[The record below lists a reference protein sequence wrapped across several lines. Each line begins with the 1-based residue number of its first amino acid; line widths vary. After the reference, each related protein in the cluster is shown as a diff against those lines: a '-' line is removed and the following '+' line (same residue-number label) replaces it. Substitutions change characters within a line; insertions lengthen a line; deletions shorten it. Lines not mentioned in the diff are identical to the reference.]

1 MKADEQFLQELIKE
15 SERLIENN
23 ELDEAR
29 KLLLEI
35 LQKHDPENIDAANN
49 YAVTEIMLGNY
60 ESAEDLLK
68 QILEKDE
75 RNEIAVKNY
84 WLLKDNINLTNQ
96 RKCWCSGRL
105 IASVHLDYGKC
116 VNCSTLVTYNKPS
129 LKELANYY
137 SFEKYWYT
145 HQKDD
150 FNCPTIEERAKLD
163 FNDRI
168 PYWYELVNK
177 YSETKYSLFEIGS
190 SHGGFLA
197 YCKGKG
203 ILDVEGIE
211 VDNNTCQFSKER
223 FGLENISSGFFPQD
237 YKSNKKFDVVC
248 AFDVLEHMEDPV
260 NAIMK
265 IKEILNIGGT
275 YIIQTPCYR
284 GEDKDWRMFLPI
296 EHVYLFN
303 ESSIKKIFNNA
314 GLPVDLILPGY
325 FPEDMFVIGRN
336 VPSLEKSV
344 DFTNTKIVKKKSN
357 LLIAEEASKGE
368 DLTEISENSTFSKV
382 ITEVITNYKPKKL
395 IETGT
400 YLGKGTTQII
410 ASILKALNINST
422 FYSIEVNPQNYENA
436 KVNLTSANLIDKVN
450 LLNGLSLPKELL
462 PDKETLNKTTVTSV
476 EFSDIFIDHP
486 ENERVDKYF
495 NETNFPYLPD
505 NLLDKCL
512 LEFEY
517 KPEFVILDSGGH
529 IGFIEFNYVI
539 NKIKSDCIIALDDI
553 YHIKHHKSYLFIK
566 QDNRF
571 EIIHE
576 SKEKFGFC
584 IAKFKPE
591 KKVNVVKQVDKSFMS
606 KRNINKDAILIIR
619 TDSIG
624 DSIIF
629 SAFLERFH
637 LAYPNLKISIMCQKH
652 ISEYYES
659 IPYVNNIFSFD
670 KEKLYLDKEYF
681 DNCLNTV
688 NNYYFELLLNPVYSS
703 EEITNRIVN
712 QLDIPQK
719 IAFKGDLSN
728 ISHESKSRL
737 QIDNYDLI
745 ETNNQ
750 LEINRYKDLLNF
762 FSIKVKS
769 LMPKINLTTD
779 LINWADN
786 FFLENSLSDDKTI
799 ALFAGAQFK
808 IRYYKG
814 YGKAISDSLKNYSV
828 LVLGDIKDK
837 EINGI
842 NIQSLDNNIVDL
854 TGKIS
859 LMQSIALLNK
869 CKLAVGTETS
879 LAHAACALGVRNV
892 IILGGGHFGRFMPY
906 SNLTSVVCL
915 PLKCYGCNWQCKYN
929 ETKCIVDIEEKTLSR
944 AISETLHLDST
955 KPRVFIQNYAIPDD
969 FLKHW
974 FSNFLNIED
983 IEIIDTVNL
992 HSNITEKI
1000 SKTELNQSKLINSA
1014 EFINSIENEISNNN
1028 FNQALEIINNGLQYQ
1043 PNNLDLLNNLA
1054 VVYLLQSKWN
1064 EATATLRRIL
1074 QLDPNNE
1081 IALENSKYLE
1091 KQKLLYEALLE
1102 AENLIEQNNLIESK
1116 EILHKILEIEPKYI
1130 DALIDLSVI
1139 ETNLNNYEGAINI
1152 LENALKIDSK
1162 NEVALENFKMVTELK
1177 RNYEV
1182 YSKRKQLSI
1191 VFQGRNDGYMG
1202 NFEWRISTSINQ
1214 ICRIIKKHGYENEVQ
1229 VILVDWGSK
1238 TSLIESIDLSHEAY
1252 NILEV
1257 ISVPENTA
1265 SKYNQDS
1272 EYSMVHAIN
1281 TGIRRAAG
1289 QYIMFCDGDTFIQE
1303 KTLNELLL
1311 SLRTGFINNIN
1322 TKSNV
1327 FLASRYHIPKVFQ
1340 SNKPSLDQ
1348 VNDYIEIHKDKL
1360 DHDKINLEKFMGTAT
1375 AYLMHRDIW
1384 FELTGFDENLIY
1396 WGWFDIDLFYRVK
1409 SKYQI
1414 YDIEDFGLTFFHL
1427 EHYSNS
1433 KNRDMLKENP
1443 RKINESKMPK
1453 LFSPNESKWGLKNEE
1468 LILKKFEKSRKIDLS
1483 KSEINNIIP
1492 PEIKNDEFYQEIM
1505 KISQQ
1510 SDITTVLEIG
1520 SSAGAGSTEAF
1531 VKGLKRN
1538 KNKVSLFCMEI
1549 SKNRFKE
1556 LEKRYN
1562 NYEFVKCYNV
1572 SSVDVNDFPSENKV
1586 VDFYNNIYTSL
1597 NKYPLKEVI
1606 RWLKQDIEYVQDSDV
1621 PRNGIDI
1628 IREQNNIQNFD
1639 LVLIDGSEFTGIAE
1653 LVKVYGAKYILLDD
1667 INAFK
1672 NYESYKFLEKD
1683 TNYQL
1688 IKENWKI
1695 RNGYA
1700 IFKFNGDKLPIH
1712 IFTLV
1717 LNGEPFIEYHLE
1729 LFKQLPFKWHWHIIE
1744 GVAELKN
1751 DTAWSVA
1758 NGGKIAD
1765 SFHKNGLSIDGT
1777 TEYLD
1782 KIKKEYPDKIT
1793 IYRKKD
1799 GFWNGKI
1806 EMVNAPLR
1814 NIRENCLLLE
1824 VDSDELWTFEQIITL
1839 RKLFIENPTKTAAY
1853 FWCHFYVG
1861 ETIITTLKNNYSK
1874 SPSYEWIR
1882 AWNYR
1887 PGDQWLTHE
1896 PPALCRKFENN
1907 NWNDLA
1913 KVNPFYHNET
1923 ESHGLIFHHYA
1934 YVLEEQ
1940 LKFKEIYYGYKNAL
1954 SYWRNLNSQKKYPVK
1969 LRNFFPWVSDNQ
1981 EVDEINKFGIKSI
1994 AYKSANIWKYNYY
2007 IKNENGN
2014 TILNNNFQ
2022 LQNNIDWKKASKK
2035 IIIDGVIFQ
2044 LQRYKPA
2051 GISRVWISLLSELGK
2066 TDLAESIIVLDR
2078 DRTAPIISG
2087 ITNVPISGFLG
2098 YEKIEADSMYLQDIC
2113 DKYNAGIFISTYY
2126 TYPNVTN
2133 TVMMVHDL
2141 IPEVYEWKGV
2151 EWDTKKKCIELADSF
2166 LSVSKSTAKDLKRYY
2181 QLGKKEINIIPNAVS
2196 DIFKE
2201 NNKEQIDFFKIK
2213 YGIKKPYFIVSGTR
2227 IYHKNIIQFVK
2238 AFNSLKN
2245 KNNFEIL
2252 FTGGPPDIETEFLP
2266 YLKDVKYQIVYLTD
2280 KELSL
2285 AYGGAVALVYPSK
2298 YEGFGLPILEA
2309 MKAGCPVITCK
2320 NSSLSEVAEEAAIYI
2335 KEDDIGSLTL
2345 ALKNV
2350 QSKQNRS
2357 KLIKKGFEQAK
2368 KFNWSISA
2376 SKLYEVLSKELIKDK
2391 NNIKISDTKLNEY
2404 NSLYYS
2410 ILSQYEL
2417 STALNGLFDLLNT
2430 NESLSEQDLYAAEDN
2445 LVRVIDDSS
2454 ILNKLYAVAEKYQD
2468 PLLLYI
2474 KSLFLEREKEINDT
2488 YKCLV
2493 SLIKNGFPNWW
2504 IVYKVAL
2511 LANKFNNSKEA
2522 IRLLKLV
2529 KETKPN
2535 LEFIDYKLAE
2545 VESTTENVKVTA
2557 IVSTYNSSQ
2566 FIKGCLEDLVNQT
2579 LYKKDELE
2587 IIIINSGSEEN
2598 EEVIVNEFIKNHK
2611 NIRYYKTVKESI
2623 YKAWNRSIKLAKG
2636 KYITNANTDDR
2647 HRNDALEK
2655 MLSIFENDETVDIVY
2670 ANSLKTVTPNDL
2682 FHSQTPKSE
2691 IKWSHF
2697 DKDLILFGCFI
2708 GPHPMWKKELH
2719 KCYGFFSEEL
2729 DVVGDYEFWL
2739 RISRESKFH
2748 HINEALG
2755 LYYYNNK
2762 SAEHRN
2768 QSLTND
2774 ENTEVQKIYLSKYIQ
2789 SFEDVNRIE
2798 NKILQL
2804 VNNNKENEY
2813 YKIVSELLTFR
2824 KEELYHENKFFAE
2837 IEKLIKSESIESKSL
2852 MFPLQSITKNYKGLL
2867 RNEKLNFLIDLF
2879 TTLED
2884 TNFEINENVQKLLIE
2899 NNDFY
2904 HNTFIKEFIKSK
2916 VRNENRESLNDAL
2929 EIISNH
2935 INEKEYEKSIE
2946 YLNNLLNSVNN
2957 LSDEYRAELIDM
2969 IGNIYLVQGNIEQAN
2984 KFFEKELQINP
2995 SSSRACFGLAETFYI
3010 AELYEQA
3017 KAMYEWAIK
3026 NGKNDEIT
3034 WNKLRIVNKQ
3044 LNLDE
3049 NDNSLDLVNIQELL
3063 QKAEE
3068 FINNDDFE
3076 NALDILD
3083 KILGTD
3089 ENNIDA
3095 LNDLSVIFI
3104 LQNEIESALN
3114 VINKVIDLDSE
3125 NEIAKNNLQVLENKI
3140 KASTVN

>member
-1 MKADEQFLQELIKE
+1 
-15 SERLIENN
+15 
-23 ELDEAR
+23 
-29 KLLLEI
+29 
-35 LQKHDPENIDAANN
+35 
-49 YAVTEIMLGNY
+49 
-60 ESAEDLLK
+60 
-68 QILEKDE
+68 
-75 RNEIAVKNY
+75 
-84 WLLKDNINLTNQ
+84 
-96 RKCWCSGRL
+96 
-105 IASVHLDYGKC
+105 
-116 VNCSTLVTYNKPS
+116 
-129 LKELANYY
+129 
-137 SFEKYWYT
+137 
-145 HQKDD
+145 
-150 FNCPTIEERAKLD
+150 
-163 FNDRI
+163 
-168 PYWYELVNK
+168 
-177 YSETKYSLFEIGS
+177 
-190 SHGGFLA
+190 
-197 YCKGKG
+197 
-203 ILDVEGIE
+203 
-211 VDNNTCQFSKER
+211 
-223 FGLENISSGFFPQD
+223 
-237 YKSNKKFDVVC
+237 
-248 AFDVLEHMEDPV
+248 
-260 NAIMK
+260 
-265 IKEILNIGGT
+265 
-275 YIIQTPCYR
+275 
-284 GEDKDWRMFLPI
+284 
-296 EHVYLFN
+296 
-303 ESSIKKIFNNA
+303 
-314 GLPVDLILPGY
+314 
-325 FPEDMFVIGRN
+325 
-336 VPSLEKSV
+336 
-344 DFTNTKIVKKKSN
+344 
-357 LLIAEEASKGE
+357 
-368 DLTEISENSTFSKV
+368 
-382 ITEVITNYKPKKL
+382 
-395 IETGT
+395 
-400 YLGKGTTQII
+400 
-410 ASILKALNINST
+410 
-422 FYSIEVNPQNYENA
+422 
-436 KVNLTSANLIDKVN
+436 
-450 LLNGLSLPKELL
+450 
-462 PDKETLNKTTVTSV
+462 
-476 EFSDIFIDHP
+476 
-486 ENERVDKYF
+486 
-495 NETNFPYLPD
+495 
-505 NLLDKCL
+505 
-512 LEFEY
+512 
-517 KPEFVILDSGGH
+517 
-529 IGFIEFNYVI
+529 
-539 NKIKSDCIIALDDI
+539 
-553 YHIKHHKSYLFIK
+553 
-566 QDNRF
+566 
-571 EIIHE
+571 
-576 SKEKFGFC
+576 
-584 IAKFKPE
+584 
-591 KKVNVVKQVDKSFMS
+591 
-606 KRNINKDAILIIR
+606 
-619 TDSIG
+619 
-624 DSIIF
+624 
-629 SAFLERFH
+629 
-637 LAYPNLKISIMCQKH
+637 
-652 ISEYYES
+652 
-659 IPYVNNIFSFD
+659 
-670 KEKLYLDKEYF
+670 
-681 DNCLNTV
+681 
-688 NNYYFELLLNPVYSS
+688 
-703 EEITNRIVN
+703 
-712 QLDIPQK
+712 
-719 IAFKGDLSN
+719 
-728 ISHESKSRL
+728 
-737 QIDNYDLI
+737 
-745 ETNNQ
+745 
-750 LEINRYKDLLNF
+750 
-762 FSIKVKS
+762 
-769 LMPKINLTTD
+769 
-779 LINWADN
+779 
-786 FFLENSLSDDKTI
+786 
-799 ALFAGAQFK
+799 
-808 IRYYKG
+808 
-814 YGKAISDSLKNYSV
+814 
-828 LVLGDIKDK
+828 
-837 EINGI
+837 
-842 NIQSLDNNIVDL
+842 
-854 TGKIS
+854 
-859 LMQSIALLNK
+859 
-869 CKLAVGTETS
+869 
-879 LAHAACALGVRNV
+879 
-892 IILGGGHFGRFMPY
+892 
-906 SNLTSVVCL
+906 
-915 PLKCYGCNWQCKYN
+915 
-929 ETKCIVDIEEKTLSR
+929 
-944 AISETLHLDST
+944 
-955 KPRVFIQNYAIPDD
+955 
-969 FLKHW
+969 
-974 FSNFLNIED
+974 
-983 IEIIDTVNL
+983 
-992 HSNITEKI
+992 
-1000 SKTELNQSKLINSA
+1000 
-1014 EFINSIENEISNNN
+1014 
-1028 FNQALEIINNGLQYQ
+1028 
-1043 PNNLDLLNNLA
+1043 
-1054 VVYLLQSKWN
+1054 
-1064 EATATLRRIL
+1064 
-1074 QLDPNNE
+1074 
-1081 IALENSKYLE
+1081 
-1091 KQKLLYEALLE
+1091 
-1102 AENLIEQNNLIESK
+1102 
-1116 EILHKILEIEPKYI
+1116 
-1130 DALIDLSVI
+1130 
-1139 ETNLNNYEGAINI
+1139 
-1152 LENALKIDSK
+1152 
-1162 NEVALENFKMVTELK
+1162 
-1177 RNYEV
+1177 
-1182 YSKRKQLSI
+1182 
-1191 VFQGRNDGYMG
+1191 
-1202 NFEWRISTSINQ
+1202 
-1214 ICRIIKKHGYENEVQ
+1214 
-1229 VILVDWGSK
+1229 
-1238 TSLIESIDLSHEAY
+1238 
-1252 NILEV
+1252 
-1257 ISVPENTA
+1257 
-1265 SKYNQDS
+1265 
-1272 EYSMVHAIN
+1272 
-1281 TGIRRAAG
+1281 
-1289 QYIMFCDGDTFIQE
+1289 
-1303 KTLNELLL
+1303 
-1311 SLRTGFINNIN
+1311 
-1322 TKSNV
+1322 
-1327 FLASRYHIPKVFQ
+1327 
-1340 SNKPSLDQ
+1340 
-1348 VNDYIEIHKDKL
+1348 
-1360 DHDKINLEKFMGTAT
+1360 
-1375 AYLMHRDIW
+1375 
-1384 FELTGFDENLIY
+1384 
-1396 WGWFDIDLFYRVK
+1396 
-1409 SKYQI
+1409 
-1414 YDIEDFGLTFFHL
+1414 
-1427 EHYSNS
+1427 
-1433 KNRDMLKENP
+1433 
-1443 RKINESKMPK
+1443 
-1453 LFSPNESKWGLKNEE
+1453 
-1468 LILKKFEKSRKIDLS
+1468 
-1483 KSEINNIIP
+1483 
-1492 PEIKNDEFYQEIM
+1492 
-1505 KISQQ
+1505 
-1510 SDITTVLEIG
+1510 
-1520 SSAGAGSTEAF
+1520 
-1531 VKGLKRN
+1531 
-1538 KNKVSLFCMEI
+1538 
-1549 SKNRFKE
+1549 
-1556 LEKRYN
+1556 
-1562 NYEFVKCYNV
+1562 
-1572 SSVDVNDFPSENKV
+1572 
-1586 VDFYNNIYTSL
+1586 
-1597 NKYPLKEVI
+1597 
-1606 RWLKQDIEYVQDSDV
+1606 
-1621 PRNGIDI
+1621 
-1628 IREQNNIQNFD
+1628 
-1639 LVLIDGSEFTGIAE
+1639 
-1653 LVKVYGAKYILLDD
+1653 
-1667 INAFK
+1667 
-1672 NYESYKFLEKD
+1672 
-1683 TNYQL
+1683 
-1688 IKENWKI
+1688 
-1695 RNGYA
+1695 
-1700 IFKFNGDKLPIH
+1700 
-1712 IFTLV
+1712 V

-1814 NIRENCLLLE
+1814 NIKENCILLE

-1954 SYWRNLNSQKKYPVK
+1954 SYWQNLNSQKKYPVK
-1969 LRNFFPWVSDNQ
+1969 LRKFFPWVSDNQ

-2007 IKNENGN
+2007 IPNENSN
-2014 TILNNNFQ
+2014 IILDNNFQ
-2022 LQNNIDWKKASKK
+2022 LQNNIDRKKASKK

-2044 LQRYKPA
+2044 LQRHKPA

-2066 TDLAESIIVLDR
+2066 TDLAESIIILDR
-2078 DRTAPIISG
+2078 DRTAPIITG
-2087 ITNVPISGFLG
+2087 ITNVPVSGFLG
-2098 YEKIEADSMYLQDIC
+2098 YEKIEADSIYLQDIC

-2126 TYPNVTN
+2126 TYPKSTK
-2133 TVMMVHDL
+2133 TIMMVHDL
-2141 IPEVYEWKGV
+2141 IPEVYEWKGI

-2201 NNKEQIDFFKIK
+2201 NTKEQIDFFKIK

-2227 IYHKNIIQFVK
+2227 TYHKNIIQFVK

-2252 FTGGPPDIETEFLP
+2252 FTGGPPDIEKEFLP
-2266 YLKDVKYQIVYLTD
+2266 YLKNVKYQVVYLSD
-2280 KELSL
+2280 KELSV
-2285 AYGGAVALVYPSK
+2285 AYSAAVALVYPSK

-2345 ALKNV
+2345 ALKSV

-2391 NNIKISDTKLNEY
+2391 NKIKIRDTKLDEH

-2417 STALNGLFDLLNT
+2417 STALNGLFNLLNT
-2430 NESLSEQDLYAAEDN
+2430 NESLSEKDLYAAEDN
-2445 LVRVIDDSS
+2445 LVRAFDDSS

-2535 LEFIDYKLAE
+2535 IEFIDYKLSE
-2545 VESTTENVKVTA
+2545 VESATENVKVTA
-2557 IVSTYNSSQ
+2557 IVSTYNSSK

-2598 EEVIVNEFIKNHK
+2598 EEEIVNEFIKNHK
-2611 NIRYYKTVKESI
+2611 NIRYYKTEKESI
-2623 YKAWNRSIKLAKG
+2623 YKAWNRAIKLAKG

-2655 MLSIFENDETVDIVY
+2655 MLSVFENDETVDIVY

-2691 IKWSHF
+2691 IKWSQF

-2708 GPHPMWKKELH
+2708 GPHPMWKMDLH
-2719 KCYGFFSEEL
+2719 KRFGLFSEEL

-2774 ENTEVQKIYLSKYIQ
+2774 ENTDVQKIYLSKYIQ

-2798 NKILQL
+2798 KKILQL

-3034 WNKLRIVNKQ
+3034 WNKLRIVNKE

-3063 QKAEE
+3063 QRAEE

-3140 KASTVN
+3140 KASAVN